1 MEIYYILNGNLLYI
15 KWASN
20 IYMPIY
26 YVMFMENK
34 AVMAEDCIIP
44 EIPVVPE

>member
-1 MEIYYILNGNLLYI
+1 MNANSNEKAN
-15 KWASN
+15 N

>member
-1 MEIYYILNGNLLYI
+1 
-15 KWASN
+15 
-20 IYMPIY
+20 MPIY

-34 AVMAEDCIIP
+34 AVMAEDYIIP